1 MLSLQG
7 IFFIQRAIMLIK
19 KKRNRHILKKQNKI
33 KTVIQ
38 LSAIVVL
45 LCCMMLS
52 AGMSA
57 QKQKIPAATYMGG
70 NDTIKEVCREMEA
83 AGVSNVD
90 VFQEWAADFAASA
103 GNNANLEDTWSDPEK
118 MSVDIGKC
126 MDGWEQNHDYSDS
139 NCRMTA
145 FLLLDELLHAETT
158 ESSYNGS
165 YLMFDTEAIDNV
177 ERYEIIKE
185 NKDMFTTLYGE
196 KSVTDEKH
204 PETTFSNNWQHYGFQ
219 IDSDRISLLSIV
231 IYDPDSDVVFVG
243 HTGILIKYS
252 DYYLFVEKIAFEQP
266 YQATKAHDMEEL
278 LNILSL
284 RPEYFG
290 EEGEIGPF
298 VYCNGEYIGTLK
310 KNI

>member
-1 MLSLQG
+1 M
-7 IFFIQRAIMLIK
+7 
-19 KKRNRHILKKQNKI
+19 KKQNKI

-103 GNNANLEDTWSDPEK
+103 GNSANLEDTWSDPEK

-145 FLLLDELLHAETT
+145 FLLLDGLLHAETT
-158 ESSYNGS
+158 ENSYDGS

>member
-1 MLSLQG
+1 M
-7 IFFIQRAIMLIK
+7 
-19 KKRNRHILKKQNKI
+19 KKQNKI

-103 GNNANLEDTWSDPEK
+103 GNSANLEDAWSDPEK

-145 FLLLDELLHAETT
+145 FLLLDGLLRAETT

>member
-1 MLSLQG
+1 M
-7 IFFIQRAIMLIK
+7 
-19 KKRNRHILKKQNKI
+19 KKQNKI

-70 NDTIKEVCREMEA
+70 NHTIKEVCRELEA

-90 VFQEWAADFAASA
+90 VFKEWAADFAASA
-103 GNNANLEDTWSDPEK
+103 GNNANLEDAWSDPEK
-118 MSVDIGKC
+118 MRADIGKC

-145 FLLLDELLHAETT
+145 FLLLDGLLHSETT